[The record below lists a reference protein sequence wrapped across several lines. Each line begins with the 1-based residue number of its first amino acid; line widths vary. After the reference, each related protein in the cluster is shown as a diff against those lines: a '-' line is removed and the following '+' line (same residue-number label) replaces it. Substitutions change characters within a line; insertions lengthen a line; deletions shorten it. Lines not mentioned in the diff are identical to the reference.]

1 MNFHGLIGASKLVTM
16 LYSLNASVNEILTF
30 FTKPFNNNDVAK
42 KWEIQKQITSCS
54 AKFKKTEMSP
64 DNTDIPLCNDHYIT
78 GNQEFIGK
86 TRTLENITGNQ
97 EPQKN

>member
-42 KWEIQKQITSCS
+42 KWENLKANYFMLCQI
-54 AKFKKTEMSP
+54 
-64 DNTDIPLCNDHYIT
+64 
-78 GNQEFIGK
+78 
-86 TRTLENITGNQ
+86 
-97 EPQKN
+97 

>member
-1 MNFHGLIGASKLVTM
+1 
-16 LYSLNASVNEILTF
+16 
-30 FTKPFNNNDVAK
+30 
-42 KWEIQKQITSCS
+42 
-54 AKFKKTEMSP
+54 MSP

-78 GNQEFIGK
+78 RNQEFTGK